1 VSAPTED
8 RHPGTTGI
16 DTLSTLEVLQVING
30 EDAKVAPA
38 VAEVLPTLAALV
50 DVAVESL
57 RAGGAVHYFGAGTS
71 GRLAVLDAAELLPT
85 FNAPPGLFTAH
96 HAGGTEALLRAV
108 ENVEDDVDLG
118 RAEAG
123 ALRPGDIAIGL
134 TASGRTP
141 FVGGALTCARERGAV
156 TALVTANPDA
166 ALAPLADHLLA
177 VNTGPEAITGS
188 TRLKAGTAQK
198 LVLNTFSTAVMIR
211 LGRTWSNLMVD
222 VVATNAKL
230 RGRVLRILQEASGA
244 GEDEARVALEQAGGE
259 LKPALLSMLADIDA
273 AAARTAIAGHG
284 GSVAAALQS
293 LQSRNGTTGP
303 TGLTGTASPPTAIST
318 NSPNTTSTTASNPSS
333 TTTSNTTSH
342 HVPTGESA

>member
-1 VSAPTED
+1 MSAPTED

-16 DTLSTLEVLQVING
+16 DTLSTLEVLSTLNA

-38 VAEVLPTLAALV
+38 VATVLPALAALV
-50 DVAVESL
+50 DATVAAV
-57 RAGGAVHYFGAGTS
+57 RAGGVVHYFGAGTS

-85 FNAPPGLFTAH
+85 FNAPAGLVTAH
-96 HAGGTEALLRAV
+96 HAGGPAALLRAV

-118 RAEAG
+118 RSEAA

-141 FVGGALTCARERGAV
+141 FVGGALAAARERGAV
-156 TALVTANPDA
+156 TALITANPQA
-166 ALAPLADHLLA
+166 ELATLADHLLA
-177 VNTGPEAITGS
+177 VDTGPEAVTGS

-198 LVLNTFSTAVMIR
+198 LVLNGFSTAVMIK

-244 GEDEARVALEQAGGE
+244 DEAQARTALEDAGGE
-259 LKPALLSMLADIDA
+259 LKPALLSMLAGTSA
-273 AAARTAIAGHG
+273 AAARTALEVHH
-284 GSVAAALQS
+284 GSVAHALLALQTHED
-293 LQSRNGTTGP
+293 TTP
-303 TGLTGTASPPTAIST
+303 VTP
-318 NSPNTTSTTASNPSS
+318 
-333 TTTSNTTSH
+333 
-342 HVPTGESA
+342 VPTGELA